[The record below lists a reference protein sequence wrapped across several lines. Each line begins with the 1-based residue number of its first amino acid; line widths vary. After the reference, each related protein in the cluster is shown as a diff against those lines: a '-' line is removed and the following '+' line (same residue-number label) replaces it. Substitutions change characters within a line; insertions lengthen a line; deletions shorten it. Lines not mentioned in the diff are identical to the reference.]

1 MFMHSLRPWVST
13 MGERRHAREWAV
25 QMLFQ
30 NDFNP
35 DELADALTVFWA
47 EKEPSEKARRFTEEL
62 LNGVVEHAQEIDQ
75 RLQQYADNWALN
87 RMSAVDR
94 NVMRLAMYEMLYRD
108 DIPPVVTINEAV
120 EIAKIYSGEDSGRFV
135 NGILDRARKDIDR
148 PARTA
153 KES

>member
-1 MFMHSLRPWVST
+1 
-13 MGERRHAREWAV
+13 MGDRRNAREWAV
-25 QMLFQ
+25 QLLFQ
-30 NDFNP
+30 NDFNA
-35 DELADALTVFWA
+35 DELTESLESFWK
-47 EKEPSEKARRFTEEL
+47 EKESTDKARHFTEEL
-62 LNGVVEHAQEIDQ
+62 LQGVTEHAAEIDA
-75 RLQQYADNWALN
+75 RLQQYADNWALK

-153 KES
+153 RES